1 MGHEVKGAVRVG
13 KQRYTGKILLETN
26 EIIFRGSDY
35 RSRIAFSDLHDV
47 KAVNGE
53 LHITT
58 SDGLKI
64 YEIGAASEKWRE
76 KITHPKSRL
85 EKLGVKAGTRVRL
98 LGDLESQFL
107 RELKDSKAEILE
119 ASDAEMTF
127 LAIDSKVSLSR
138 VAKYAKIM
146 RGAQALWMVYPKGK
160 KEITEIDVI
169 AAARKSGL
177 KDMKVVGFSATHTAL
192 KFVLPVRKR

>member
-146 RGAQALWMVYPKGK
+146 RGAQALWMGVPEREERNHGNRRDCRR
-160 KEITEIDVI
+160 KEVWFERHESRRIFSDTHRVEIC
-169 AAARKSGL
+169 
-177 KDMKVVGFSATHTAL
+177 SAG
-192 KFVLPVRKR
+192 

>member
-1 MGHEVKGAVRVG
+1 MGHEVKG
-13 KQRYTGKILLETN
+13 YTGKILLETN